1 MMPLQ
6 DSIPAPHTQLVINS
20 TELHFLMCTK
30 QRTRH
35 IVSPKCKV
43 TVHTDMSTSFTKGNF
58 DIKTKRYVYKR
69 LSPSHLDIHHES
81 ALQFVLSMDGMN
93 NDFTRFLYWTEFM
106 TLKCVSKDVKLQ
118 LSRIVSLTKCVQH
131 RFLWLKVQWLHCR
144 QMLISQTWIGW
155 CWPGSGPVPQF
166 EQSMRHCDMMSISR
180 LENVCEWGISI
191 IWFNLQKTQI
201 FNAGR
206 LHDVALGI
214 APIACVM

>member
-58 DIKTKRYVYKR
+58 DVKTKRYVFKR

-118 LSRIVSLTKCVQH
+118 LSRIEPPVKVKYETKIEEVEVFALPEALWPQQVPVSALQEEEVPINIPSDTAGLKMELKRFGLKQWGTKAVLRKRLRQKIRLTTLRKH
-131 RFLWLKVQWLHCR
+131 
-144 QMLISQTWIGW
+144 
-155 CWPGSGPVPQF
+155 
-166 EQSMRHCDMMSISR
+166 
-180 LENVCEWGISI
+180 
-191 IWFNLQKTQI
+191 KTV
-201 FNAGR
+201 
-206 LHDVALGI
+206 L
-214 APIACVM
+214 